1 MQLFQNVKATSVVLC
16 SVGIV
21 LSSHVQAQTRV
32 IEGPRVLEKRGGG
45 QAVVKASEGAQ
56 KQLSKQ
62 MSSDA
67 KVFVKNFS
75 FIGNEHYSSAELLD
89 LLKPQIDKYYTLGDL
104 LGVVEGVTQ
113 LYRSNGYLVAKAIL
127 PEQEIDAGVVNI
139 RILEG
144 RLSSVA
150 IKEDRSS
157 SSLVS
162 DLTQV
167 EKIFLLNFCGDE
179 RLDSASLTQSRV
191 DRAISVLEDV
201 AGVRVIQADLQPG
214 EEVGG
219 VGLDV
224 QISPREPYQLEL
236 GVDNFGNS
244 YTGVKRAQTRFSMNG
259 LLNPGD
265 QFGFSYLGT
274 DQTNLKYYGLDYSAP
289 LGFMGWRLGGAAG
302 RTHYVVPG
310 AASVSGSAD
319 VRSLN
324 VNYPVARSSQS
335 SIDFVAEYEV
345 AQLGQDAGVVE
356 NKRRNAVRLGVS
368 GAFQDQILDIGRS
381 NNEWSLAI
389 TKSDLSFENP
399 VQDTQQTSGFKTKLA
414 WRLNR
419 LQGLGAQ
426 GWFAGGN
433 AYGQFATG
441 NLDPYSKLALGGAA
455 GVRAYAAGEAAGDRA
470 VVTQLSL
477 GDAWNSNFFE
487 REFNFSLAGFYDRGW
502 SQLQKNPT
510 VVDGNSQV
518 RSGYGLEFQM
528 AKKNSMNMRVFWAK
542 ALNGIST
549 YDSKDSRVGVNFGFA
564 F

>member
-21 LSSHVQAQTRV
+21 LSLHVHAQTRV
-32 IEGPRVLEKRGGG
+32 IEGPGVLEKRGGV
-45 QAVVKASEGAQ
+45 QAVLKVSEGAQ
-56 KQLSKQ
+56 KQLTNQ
-62 MSSDA
+62 MYSDA
-67 KVFVKNFS
+67 KIFVKNFS
-75 FIGNEHYSSAELLD
+75 FIGNEHYSSTELLD
-89 LLKPQIDKYYTLGDL
+89 LLKPQIDRYYTLGDL
-104 LGVVEGVTQ
+104 LGVVESVTQ
-113 LYRSNGYLVAKAIL
+113 FYRGNGYLVAKAVL

-150 IKEDRSS
+150 VREDQSS
-157 SSLVS
+157 SGSAS

-179 RLDSASLTQSRV
+179 RLDLVSLTQSRV
-191 DRAISVLEDV
+191 DRAINVLEDV

-219 VGLDV
+219 VGLGV
-224 QISPREPYQLEL
+224 QISPKEPYRLEL

-259 LLNPGD
+259 LLNSGD

-274 DQTNLKYYGLDYSAP
+274 DQTNLKYYGFDYSAP
-289 LGFMGWRLGGAAG
+289 LGFMGWRFGGGAG

-310 AASVSGSAD
+310 AVAVSGSAD

-324 VNYPVARSSQS
+324 VSYPVARSSQS
-335 SIDFVAEYEV
+335 SVDFVAEYEV
-345 AQLGQDAGVVE
+345 AQLGQDTAVVE
-356 NKRRNAVRLGVS
+356 NKKRDAVRFGVS
-368 GAFQDQILDIGRS
+368 GSFQDQVFDIGRS
-381 NNEWSLAI
+381 NNDWSLAI

-419 LQGLGAQ
+419 VQGIGAQ
-426 GWFAGGN
+426 GWFAGLN

-455 GVRAYAAGEAAGDRA
+455 GVRAYAAGEAAGDKA
-470 VVTQLSL
+470 VVTQLSF

-487 REFNFSLAGFYDRGW
+487 RESNFSLAGFYDHGW
-502 SQLQKNPT
+502 SQLQKNPA

-528 AKKNSMNMRVFWAK
+528 ARKNSMNMRVFWAK

-549 YDSKDSRVGVNFGFA
+549 YDSKGSRVGMNFGFA